1 MVNTDTNLNSTTL
14 QDSSDAELVYL
25 LRNGKK
31 QALAILYKRY
41 VGLVYSIAYKFSQNE
56 QLAEDLTQDI
66 FVTFWQKDNF
76 DPNKGKLSSFLG
88 LLTRSRAIDKIRSSN
103 TTKNFLNRWQ
113 KIYSEESNVSSPL
126 EQVSLTERQQKL
138 QQALKQLPE
147 LQRQILEM
155 NYFQGLSQAKIA
167 QQLNLTLGI
176 VKSRYRQGMSQLKN
190 LLIEIV

>member
-1 MVNTDTNLNSTTL
+1 MVNTNTNLNSTTL
-14 QDSSDAELVYL
+14 QDRSDAELVYL

-41 VGLVYSIAYKFSQNE
+41 VGLVYSIAYKFLQNE

-66 FVTFWQKDNF
+66 FVTFWQKDKF

-88 LLTRSRAIDKIRSSN
+88 LLTRSRAIDKIRSGN

>member
-14 QDSSDAELVYL
+14 QDRSDAELVYL

-41 VGLVYSIAYKFSQNE
+41 VGLVYSIAYKVLQNE

>member
-1 MVNTDTNLNSTTL
+1 MVNTNTNLNSTTL

-41 VGLVYSIAYKFSQNE
+41 VGLVYSIAYKFLQNE

-66 FVTFWQKDNF
+66 FVTFWQKDKF

-88 LLTRSRAIDKIRSSN
+88 LLTRSRAIDKIRSGN

-167 QQLNLTLGI
+167 QKLNLTLGI

>member
-1 MVNTDTNLNSTTL
+1 MVNTNTNLNSTTL

-41 VGLVYSIAYKFSQNE
+41 VGLVYSIAYKVLQNE

>member
-1 MVNTDTNLNSTTL
+1 MVNTNTNLNSTTL

-41 VGLVYSIAYKFSQNE
+41 VGLVYSIAYKFLQNE

-66 FVTFWQKDNF
+66 FVTFWQKDKF

-88 LLTRSRAIDKIRSSN
+88 LLTRSRAIDKIRSGN